1 MGTGECGKYQI
12 TGIWLT
18 LINMHSCKFLIIRT
32 DFWHIGKIQFWIY
45 AMCIHI
51 HCQSNNVNVTGTL
64 TVSKQSTF
72 DTFGSC

>member
-18 LINMHSCKFLIIRT
+18 LTNMHSCKFLIICT
-32 DFWHIGKIQFWIY
+32 DFWHVGKIQFRVNTV
-45 AMCIHI
+45 CKHI

-72 DTFGSC
+72 DTLGSC